1 MKPLKWINEGRAISR
16 ANIGNARSGMRDIGY
31 LGSRIF
37 RNGISHHAPRIGF
50 LEFCSRIS
58 LAQRAPRRRLDGQR
72 TPTHYRRQLEN
83 E

>member
-16 ANIGNARSGMRDIGY
+16 ANIGNARSGMRDMGY

-50 LEFCSRIS
+50 LEFVLGLVSRS
-58 LAQRAPRRRLDGQR
+58 ERREGD
-72 TPTHYRRQLEN
+72 
-83 E
+83 